1 MSRSKNE
8 VEQLA
13 MDAQFLALQNRAET
27 AFKELKVQTGT
38 HACGILRVTTKWTG
52 KCWRS
57 SWMLNGERI
66 TKAGAVEAVF
76 KHQCFESNGRLVD
89 E

>member
-13 MDAQFLALQNRAET
+13 MDAQFLALQNQAET
-27 AFKELKVQTGT
+27 AFKELKIQTGT
-38 HACGILRVTTKWTG
+38 HASGILRVTTKWTG

-57 SWMLNGERI
+57 SWTLNGERI
-66 TKAGAVEAVF
+66 AKAGAVDAMY
-76 KHQCFESNGRLVD
+76 KHLCFESNSR
-89 E
+89 